1 MDTDYRLAGR
11 KDHPEDTQVNAG
23 GVIIGGSAPAVLIA
37 GPCAVESAENLDKT
51 AAELKKH
58 GASMLRGGAYKPRT
72 SPYSF
77 QGLFERGIDI
87 LADAGRK
94 YSMPVVSEIVSET
107 DLELFSEKIDLLQ
120 VGAKNM
126 QNFALLKAIGKT
138 KKPVML
144 KRGISATIDEWI
156 LAAEYILSEGNP
168 NVILCERGI
177 RTFETATRNTMDL
190 AVIPIIKEKTHLP
203 IIIDP
208 SHSTGDRR
216 YVEAV
221 SLAAIAA
228 GADGLIIEVHTDPDR
243 ALSDGKQSITPE
255 QFAVLSEK
263 AHLVAK
269 AVGREIL

>member
-1 MDTDYRLAGR
+1 MDIDYKLASR
-11 KDHPEDTQVNAG
+11 TNHPEDTVVNAG
-23 GVIIGGSAPAVLIA
+23 GVFIGGNAPAVMIA
-37 GPCAVESAENLDKT
+37 GPCAVESAESLDT
-51 AAELKKH
+51 IAAALKNS
-58 GASMLRGGAYKPRT
+58 GAAMLRGGAYKPRT

-77 QGLFERGIDI
+77 QGLFEDGIDI
-87 LADAGRK
+87 LKKAGEK
-94 YSMPVVSEIVSET
+94 YSMPTVSEIVSEN
-107 DLELFSEKIDLLQ
+107 DLELFEDNIDLLQ

-126 QNFALLKAIGKT
+126 QNFALLKAIGRT
-138 KKPVML
+138 QKPVLL
-144 KRGISATIDEWI
+144 KRGISATIEEWI

-203 IIIDP
+203 IVIDP
-208 SHSTGDRR
+208 SHSTGNRN

-228 GADGLIIEVHTDPDR
+228 GADGLIIEVHCDPDH

-255 QFAVLSEK
+255 QFAALAEK
-263 AHLVAK
+263 ARRVAK
-269 AVGREIL
+269 AIGRDML